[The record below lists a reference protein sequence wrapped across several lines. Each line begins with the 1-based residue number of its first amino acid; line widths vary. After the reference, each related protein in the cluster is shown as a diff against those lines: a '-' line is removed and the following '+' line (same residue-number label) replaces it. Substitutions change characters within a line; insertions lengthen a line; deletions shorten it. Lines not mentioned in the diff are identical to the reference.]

1 MAMVD
6 SFASGS
12 ATRNAACRSAV
23 KVAMPQRRGGK
34 FPISATW
41 RTGGG
46 EAWSLIV
53 GSMVGCLQ
61 ILRPRL
67 GQHEGRLGACI
78 EGDRATKEPAL
89 VCREGMACELAFA
102 ADNSKAGSLGCDH
115 DQIGSASCRERVCQY
130 V

>member
-61 ILRPRL
+61 ILRLRL
-67 GQHEGRLGACI
+67 GQTAGRLCGWL
-78 EGDRATKEPAL
+78 EGHRDTRAPAL
-89 VCREGMACELAFA
+89 ICREGMAWGFAFA
-102 ADNSKAGSLGCDH
+102 PANTN
-115 DQIGSASCRERVCQY
+115 
-130 V
+130 